1 MLTDARR
8 TLRDLVRDPGFT
20 ALAVLVF
27 GLTIGA
33 TIGVFAIVDAV
44 LLQPTAFARP
54 DRTVVVWERDVARN
68 SPVVE
73 VALGEVNAWQRQTQ
87 LFDAVAVFGS
97 VNWTLTLIDGASH
110 PRLPYASVSAAFFP
124 VVGVAPILGR
134 ALDARDEAGPA
145 PATAVISHRMWQQH
159 FAGDPGVLGRVLRVV
174 EGDVDADAPPTAV
187 EIVGVMPAD
196 FDFPRGAML
205 WTPAAPSLRTAAG
218 RDDPEALSWYLERF
232 KVFYAIGRLRD
243 GVSVGQAALELR
255 PVAGPDGP
263 RDPASTAPDVVV
275 TPVDDYLVGAAR
287 PVLWLMLAGGLLMVL
302 LACSSVASLQVFRA
316 SRNDRALAIQLAL
329 GASRAELMRRALIES
344 AVLAVAGALTAS
356 VVAWAVTRALV
367 AAAPIDVPRLSSA
380 AGGQWVAVTA
390 LVVVVALLTS
400 VWPALFVTRV
410 DTARTLTTGTRTA
423 MHPRERRWQRLV
435 VGSQVAVAVIVL
447 AGAGLFVRSV
457 QRLEAVPLG
466 FAPAGLLSVAVEP
479 LAAGPERWDQFYDTL
494 LERTRALQ
502 GVQGAAAVYLR
513 PLSGPIGM
521 DTLPV
526 REDQAGLG
534 PDAPWRQ
541 NPRVNLEA
549 VTPGYFGAI
558 GTPLIAG
565 RDFTAAD
572 VSSSTNVVIVGE
584 STAARLWPGRSPIGE
599 RMLVPT
605 QRQPG
610 SIEQPRWQTVVG
622 VAGDVRYRGL
632 TDPRLD
638 VYIPAAQ
645 STMRVKHLLV
655 RSAAGPEAVAGPLR
669 AIVRELDPAARFE
682 AIDAMADVVARESAP
697 WRFAM
702 RVLGGFGLTAVA
714 VAAAGLTGLVSLV
727 VALRRRELGIR
738 SALGATPARLRW
750 HVMSDAIGVI
760 AAGAAAGVVMSAML
774 GRAIAGLLV
783 ETQPADPVALVSAAA
798 LAAAAGLIGCL
809 RPAHRASGREPVD
822 AIRE

>member
-1 MLTDARR
+1 MLADLRR
-8 TLRDLVRDPGFT
+8 TLRDLARDPGFT

-33 TIGVFAIVDAV
+33 TIGVFTIVDAV
-44 LLQPTAFARP
+44 LLRPLAFARP

-73 VALGEVNAWQRQTQ
+73 VALGEVNAWQRRTQ
-87 LFDAVAVFGS
+87 VFDAVAVFGS
-97 VNWTLTLIDGASH
+97 VNWTLTVIDGAAH
-110 PRLPYASVSAAFFP
+110 PRLPYASVSDAFFP
-124 VVGVAPILGR
+124 VVGVAPLLGR
-134 ALDARDEAGPA
+134 ALDARDQAGPA
-145 PATAVISHRMWQQH
+145 PAAAVISHRMWQQH
-159 FAGDPGVLGRVLRVV
+159 FGGDPAVLGKVLRVL
-174 EGDVDADAPPTAV
+174 EGDVDAAAPHTSV
-187 EIVGVMPAD
+187 EVVGVMPAD

-205 WTPAAPSLRTAAG
+205 WLPAAPSLRVAAG
-218 RDDPEALSWYLERF
+218 GDDPQALSWYLERF

-243 GVSVGQAALELR
+243 GVSVRQAALELS
-255 PVAGPDGP
+255 PLAGPEGP
-263 RDPASTAPDVVV
+263 QDAAGTPPDVVV
-275 TPVDDYLVGAAR
+275 TPVHEYLVGAAR

-329 GASRAELMRRALIES
+329 GASRAGLMRRALIES
-344 AVLAVAGALTAS
+344 AVLAAAGAVTAG

-367 AAAPIDVPRLSSA
+367 AAAPIDVPRLASA
-380 AGGQWVAVTA
+380 TGGHWGAVTT
-390 LVVVVALLTS
+390 LVVIVALLTS

-410 DTARTLTTGTRTA
+410 DTARTLTTGARTA
-423 MHPRERRWQRLV
+423 LHPRERRWQRLV

-466 FAPAGLLSVAVEP
+466 FEPAGLLSVAIEP
-479 LAAGPERWDQFYDTL
+479 LAANPERWDQFYDAL
-494 LERTRALQ
+494 LERTRALP
-502 GVQGAAAVYLR
+502 GVQGGAAVYLR

-534 PDAPWRQ
+534 PDAPWRK

-558 GTPLIAG
+558 GARLLAG
-565 RDFTAAD
+565 RDFTVAD
-572 VSSSTNVVIVGE
+572 LASSTNVVIVGE
-584 STAARLWPGRSPIGE
+584 STAARLWPGRSALGE

-610 SIEQPRWQTVVG
+610 SLEQPRWQTVVG
-622 VAGDVRYRGL
+622 IVGDVRYRGL

-638 VYIPAAQ
+638 VYMPAAQ

-655 RSAAGPEAVAGPLR
+655 RTAAGPEAVAGLLR
-669 AIVRELDPAARFE
+669 AIVRELDPAARVE
-682 AIDAMADVVARESAP
+682 QIESMPDVVARESAP

-702 RVLGGFGLTAVA
+702 RVLSGFGLTAVA
-714 VAAAGLTGLVSLV
+714 VAAVGLTGLVSLV

-738 SALGATPARLRW
+738 SALGATPGRLRW
-750 HVMSDAIGVI
+750 HVISDAIGVI
-760 AAGAAAGVVMSAML
+760 AAGTAAGVVTSAIL

-783 ETQPADPVALVSAAA
+783 ETPSADPIALVSAAA
-798 LAAAAGLIGCL
+798 LAAVAGLLGCV
-809 RPAHRASGREPVD
+809 RPAHRAAAREPVD